1 MVGLKDLCSPAYVY
15 LVISLVALL
24 LMTFQNLGN
33 GNNTYCV
40 GYYSCDVENTSLVFI
55 IKLLYVL
62 FWTWLLNVICRGGA
76 TNFAWLLVL
85 APFILMFVMVG
96 AFMVSSITNVPIA

>member
-15 LVISLVALL
+15 LVISLIALI
-24 LMTFQNLGN
+24 LMTFQNIGHGN
-33 GNNTYCV
+33 KYCV

-55 IKLLYVL
+55 IKLLYVF

-76 TNFAWLLVL
+76 SNFAWLLVL

-96 AFMVSSITNVPIA
+96 AFMISSTPNIQLA